1 MKRIKAAFIIW
12 FILSAAAYV
21 LTGSS
26 GAAAMFIVAAIYCAL
41 ALIMVFVSGKKLK
54 CRITGERSVDKNA
67 ADGITVALENESKL
81 PVPAAG
87 FIVHSENVLTKEHG
101 EIPLMYS
108 FLPKGRDK
116 DTFTVSSPYCGRVN
130 ISVAEVSVSDPAG
143 LFHKTRELDAKSA
156 VYVMPEIKEIEIPAD
171 YLDSYDMESYTYSQ
185 HKKGSDAG
193 EVFGIR
199 EYAEGDSPKQIHW
212 KLSAKMDDIMVKIPS
227 FPIENKLVV
236 LLDNSL
242 PEGTGLT
249 AEQRNDLMETFFS
262 LSYSLLKK
270 NIPHSLGWCD
280 HETGVFIVRQ
290 VSGDGEMWAA
300 VPEALS
306 AGVETSR
313 LSTAYRF
320 LAASGEEHFTN
331 HFIVTAGDA
340 AETERLAEYGQVKVF
355 CSRSGAKA
363 HTGAGDHSGAKH
375 EA

>member
-12 FILSAAAYV
+12 FILAAAAYV
-21 LTGSS
+21 LTGSR

-41 ALIMVFVSGKKLK
+41 ALVMVFVSGKDLK
-54 CRITGERSVDKNA
+54 CRIGGSRSVDKNEP
-67 ADGITVALENESKL
+67 DEVTVTIENGSKL
-81 PVPAAG
+81 PVPAAR
-87 FIVHSENVLTKEHG
+87 FDVHMENVLTKEQG
-101 EIPLMYS
+101 GIPLMYS
-108 FLPKGRDK
+108 FLPKGK
-116 DTFTVSSPYCGRVN
+116 GEETFTVSSRYCGCEN
-130 ISVAEVSVSDPAG
+130 ISVSEVSVSDPAG
-143 LFHKTRELDAKSA
+143 LFHKVRKLDEKTS
-156 VYVMPEIKEIEIPAD
+156 VYVMPEIREIEIPAD
-171 YLDSYDMESYTYSQ
+171 YLDSYDMESYKYSQ

-199 EYAEGDSPKQIHW
+199 EYADGDSPKQIHW
-212 KLSAKMDDIMVKIPS
+212 KLSAKMDDVMVKIPS
-227 FPIENKLVV
+227 FPIENKLIV

-242 PEGTGLT
+242 SGKYELD

-280 HETGVFIVRQ
+280 HETGAFIVKQ
-290 VSGDGEMWAA
+290 VSSEGEMWDA

-306 AGVETSR
+306 AGIEESR

-320 LAASGEEHFTN
+320 LASSGEEHFTN

-340 AETERLAEYGQVKVF
+340 AETERLAEYGQVRTF
-355 CSRSGAKA
+355 RSK
-363 HTGAGDHSGAKH
+363 SGVRH